1 MTSACAKVGTYLTLR
16 KLTDQYSYLASIG
29 GYGLKNWLLQIADS
43 VKHDMKMKLDIQGY
57 NCTASFK
64 GRPTSKGHGLC
75 PVGYGGRDSMANIV
89 LPFTF
94 NCTVNNFFC
103 QIQLHKSDQ
112 N

>member
-1 MTSACAKVGTYLTLR
+1 MIENDQRLCRSLLKTSVTSVEGRLTMNSARAKIV
-16 KLTDQYSYLASIG
+16 
-29 GYGLKNWLLQIADS
+29 DS

-57 NCTASFK
+57 NITASFK

-89 LPFTF
+89 LPSTF